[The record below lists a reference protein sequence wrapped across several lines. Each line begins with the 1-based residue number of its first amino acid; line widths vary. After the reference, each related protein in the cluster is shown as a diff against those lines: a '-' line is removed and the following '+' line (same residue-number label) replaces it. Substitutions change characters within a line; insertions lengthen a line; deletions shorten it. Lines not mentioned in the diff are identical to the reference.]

1 MGDQRVKVW
10 DVPVRLTHAS
20 WLVLVAGGIFT
31 SERLEDRQ
39 AHGRLGLVL
48 LALVVFRVAW
58 GFVGSRYARFA
69 QFVRGPARVLAAARG
84 MLRGAPERFVGH
96 NPVGALMVVVLLV
109 VMAATSVTGLVL
121 AQLPRDEG
129 PALLRRVHASSALV
143 LPLLIL
149 VHVGGAL
156 FSSVLEQQNLVRG
169 MVTGWKRAPPE
180 AVEPEPSRRA
190 RALGFG
196 FSVAAGA
203 AVLAWLW
210 S

>member
-129 PALLRRVHASSALV
+129 PALLRQVHASSALV